1 MRSGYTFRYMYLSH
15 IPRLEAAL
23 HQAVINRKKFAIA
36 DAAISVRRTTFSDK
50 FAIYTEREQLGSSAP
65 ITVYS

>member
-1 MRSGYTFRYMYLSH
+1 MRSGYTFRCLSH

-23 HQAVINRKKFAIA
+23 HQAVINRKKFATA

-50 FAIYTEREQLGSSAP
+50 LAINTEREQLGSSAP
-65 ITVYS
+65 TTAYS